1 MRALAGVLCALT
13 VCAIAFRPDPVR
25 AQQPL
30 VADLSEHLL
39 AITTGFTGARVL
51 LFGAVEEAGQV
62 VVVVRG
68 PSESVTMRRKS
79 RVAGIWMNTDAVTFP
94 DVPAFY
100 AISSS
105 APLHE
110 ITTPSVRARNR
121 IGVSQLDLQ
130 PGSSELAGPELAGP
144 ELAAWQEGL
153 IRGKQRKGHYAQK
166 AGRVVF
172 LGRTLFRTELF
183 FPATVPTGHY
193 QVEVYLMKDGEVVS
207 AQTTP
212 LIVSKAGL
220 EAEIFQIAHQRAA
233 LYGIAAVLVAAFA
246 GWLASVIFR
255 RE

>member
-13 VCAIAFRPDPVR
+13 VCAIAFRPAPVR

-51 LFGAVEEAGQV
+51 LFGAVEDAGEV

-68 PSESVTMRRKS
+68 PSESVTIRRKS
-79 RVAGIWMNTDAVTFP
+79 RVAGIWMNTDAVSFA

-100 AISSS
+100 ALSAS

-121 IGVSQLDLQ
+121 IGVSQLDLE
-130 PGSSELAGPELAGP
+130 PGSSELAGP

-153 IRGKQRKGHYAQK
+153 IRAKQRKGHYAQK
-166 AGRVVF
+166 ADRVVF

>member
-1 MRALAGVLCALT
+1 MRA
-13 VCAIAFRPDPVR
+13 
-25 AQQPL
+25 QPL

-51 LFGAVEEAGQV
+51 LFGAVEEPGEV

-68 PSESVTMRRKS
+68 PSDTVTMRRKS
-79 RVAGIWMNTDAVTFP
+79 RVAGIWMNTSKVTFP
-94 DVPAFY
+94 GVPTFY
-100 AISSS
+100 AVSTSG
-105 APLHE
+105 PLHQ
-110 ITTPSVRARNR
+110 ITTPAVRSRNR
-121 IGVSQLDLQ
+121 IGVSQLDLR
-130 PGSSELAGPELAGP
+130 PKERDLAGPELV
-144 ELAAWQEGL
+144 AWQEGL
-153 IRGKQRKGHYAQK
+153 IRAKQRKGHYARE

-193 QVEVYLMKDGEVVS
+193 QVEVYLLDEGEVVS

-220 EAEIFQIAHQRAA
+220 EAEIFQFAHNRGA
-233 LYGIAAVLVAAFA
+233 LYGILAVMVAALA

-255 RE
+255 RD

>member
-1 MRALAGVLCALT
+1 MRTLAGVLCAIA
-13 VCAIAFRPDPVR
+13 VCVIALRPVSVR
-25 AQQPL
+25 AQPL

-51 LFGAVEEAGQV
+51 LFGAVEEAGEV

-68 PSESVTMRRKS
+68 PPDTITMRRKS
-79 RVAGIWMNTDAVTFP
+79 RVAGIWMNTDSVTFR
-94 DVPAFY
+94 DAPAFY
-100 AISSS
+100 ALSTS

-110 ITTPSVRARNR
+110 ITTPAVRARNR
-121 IGVSQLDLQ
+121 IGVSQLDL
-130 PGSSELAGPELAGP
+130 EAMDRDLAGPELT
-144 ELAAWQEGL
+144 AWEEGL
-153 IRGKQRKGHYAQK
+153 IRAKQRKGHYAQK

-193 QVEVYLMKDGEVVS
+193 QVEVYLVKDGEVVS

-212 LIVSKAGL
+212 LMVGKAGL
-220 EAEIFQIAHQRAA
+220 EAEIFQFAHKQAA
-233 LYGIAAVLVAAFA
+233 FYGILAVALAVLA